1 MRHRQWILSLGAA
14 MVASGF
20 NVPLLAEAREPL
32 KTTVCEL
39 LSKPEQFSG
48 KVVVF
53 QADLINPRRMAL
65 KDGGCERVLLT
76 FPRDP
81 DTKPKAKFK
90 LVEDESYKKL
100 MASVG
105 VLVPMPPKK
114 PGRITA
120 TFEGRFDSVFI
131 LRNGQKVQ
139 RDPRPLRLAAD
150 EVRLVLRKV
159 SDVHVL
165 EPAQASGA
173 SNPDQLQ
180 HEMQHAVVVDAPGKK
195 P

>member
-1 MRHRQWILSLGAA
+1 M
-14 MVASGF
+14 
-20 NVPLLAEAREPL
+20 

-39 LSKPEQFSG
+39 LAKPEQFSG

-76 FPRDP
+76 FPKDP
-81 DTKPKAKFK
+81 DTKPKAKFN

-131 LRNGQKVQ
+131 LHNGQKVQ
-139 RDPRPLRLAAD
+139 RDPRSLRLAAD

-159 SDVHVL
+159 SDVRVL
-165 EPAQASGA
+165 EPTQASGA

-180 HEMQHAVVVDAPGKK
+180 HEMQHAAIPEAPEKK